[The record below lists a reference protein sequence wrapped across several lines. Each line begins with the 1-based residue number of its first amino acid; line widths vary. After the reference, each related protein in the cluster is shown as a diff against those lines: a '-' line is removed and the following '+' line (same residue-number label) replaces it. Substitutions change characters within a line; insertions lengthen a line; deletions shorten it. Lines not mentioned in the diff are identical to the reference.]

1 MGAELPFERSHDQMD
16 ADSEPDE
23 FSQNFSETYQDQTDS
38 DTELE
43 GILDKSTRIP
53 QDISGAKTKSRGSAQ
68 QATKRSLNQAEVEI
82 EVGGSSKRPR
92 SDKSGLRH
100 RRHFNSSQD
109 DNIPYRATR
118 IIPTHEPSPSGNTI
132 LPPISKAIHPPNP
145 SIDPRHPLDPKCL
158 PTQWP
163 KHSPPQT
170 LTPSLLAR
178 NHPSEAKTKLN
189 TALPPPSR
197 PTFTRLAADG
207 AQGMQVLFLVDHAT
221 KGDAVHHAISA
232 YVAEDSSEMKQLMSK
247 YRVGRSSYKT
257 QFFAKARIICA
268 QLVARYEFLELGEEE
283 GDRERRLAYFGEKCT
298 KARLATLYS
307 HLASAVDIPRILAA
321 RRPHEKAFRALM
333 TQVFVHSMEDLWWF
347 EFQPSKQNLS
357 ATLEQQNKEA
367 VYSRFRDLTDQING
381 LPAARDMP
389 GYLEVPL
396 KIDFP
401 RYVLF
406 NHDPRV

>member
-1 MGAELPFERSHDQMD
+1 MGAESLSERSHDQMD
-16 ADSEPDE
+16 ADSGPDE
-23 FSQNFSETYQDQTDS
+23 FSQNFSEIYQDETDS

-43 GILDKSTRIP
+43 GILDESTRVP
-53 QDISGAKTKSRGSAQ
+53 HEISGAKTKSGGSSQ
-68 QATKRSLNQAEVEI
+68 QATKRSLDQAEVEI
-82 EVGGSSKRPR
+82 EVGESFKRPR
-92 SDKSGLRH
+92 SDKSSLPDPH
-100 RRHFNSSQD
+100 HSNSLQD
-109 DNIPYRATR
+109 DNTLYRATHNF
-118 IIPTHEPSPSGNTI
+118 PTHEPSPSSNII
-132 LPPISKAIHPPNP
+132 LPPTSKAIHPPNP
-145 SIDPRHPLDPKCL
+145 NIDPKYPLDL
-158 PTQWP
+158 TQRP

-170 LTPSLLAR
+170 LPLQTLPLSLLAR
-178 NHPSEAKTKLN
+178 KHPSEAKARLN

-207 AQGMQVLFLVDHAT
+207 AQGMKVLFLVDHAT

-232 YVAEDSSEMKQLMSK
+232 YVAEDSSEMKLLMSK
-247 YRVGRSSYKT
+247 YRVGRSSYKA

-268 QLVARYEFLELGEEE
+268 QLVARYEFLVLCEE

-298 KARLATLYS
+298 EAHLATLYS

-357 ATLEQQNKEA
+357 ATREYANKEA
-367 VYSRFRDLTDQING
+367 VYSRFRGLTDQING

-396 KIDFP
+396 KVNFP